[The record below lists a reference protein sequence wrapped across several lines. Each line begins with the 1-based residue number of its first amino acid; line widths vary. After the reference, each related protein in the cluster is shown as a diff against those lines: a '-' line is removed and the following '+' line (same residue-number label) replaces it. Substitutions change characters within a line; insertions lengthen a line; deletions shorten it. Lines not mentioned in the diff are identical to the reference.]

1 MHDPTDVPVID
12 VSATSEERQ
21 WALFAHLGGLI
32 GAALGVGSAGFVV
45 PLVIWLIKKDQS
57 RFIEDQAKE
66 ALNFHITLLLVG
78 AALVIVGGI
87 ITFVTFGL
95 GFFLMIPAGI
105 ALAIYT
111 LAMPIVAAM
120 KSNSG
125 ELYRY
130 PLTLRL
136 IK

>member
-1 MHDPTDVPVID
+1 MQDPAD
-12 VSATSEERQ
+12 VSGLDVNATADERQ

-32 GAALGVGSAGFVV
+32 GWALGVGSAGFVV

-66 ALNFHITLLLVG
+66 ALNFHISLILAATVLVT
-78 AALVIVGGI
+78 VGGVI
-87 ITFVTFGL
+87 SIVTFGL
-95 GFFLMIPAGI
+95 GFFFFIPAGI
-105 ALAIYT
+105 ALSLYAVV
-111 LAMPIVAAM
+111 MPIVAAM
-120 KSNSG
+120 KANAG

>member
-1 MHDPTDVPVID
+1 MHDPVDVPVID
-12 VSATSEERQ
+12 VGSTPEDRQ

-32 GAALGVGSAGFVV
+32 GAAVGVGSAGFVV

-57 RFIEDQAKE
+57 RFVEDQAKE
-66 ALNFHITLLLVG
+66 ALNFHITLLLV
-78 AALVIVGGI
+78 ASALAVVGGI
-87 ITFVTFGL
+87 ITLVTFGL
-95 GFFLMIPAGI
+95 GFFLLLPAGF
-105 ALAIYT
+105 ALWVYGI
-111 LAMPIVAAM
+111 AMPIVAAM
-120 KSNSG
+120 KSNAG